1 MFFLRTFF
9 LRAKK
14 GFIEATMLAA
24 NLERVVVGSSAN
36 RVEKGI
42 LDYKKN
48 MHKGVETGNFYGQ
61 FIDTECM
68 STH

>member
-1 MFFLRTFF
+1 
-9 LRAKK
+9 
-14 GFIEATMLAA
+14 MLAA

-36 RVEKGI
+36 RVEKGT
-42 LDYKKN
+42 LCTKVWRQVTF
-48 MHKGVETGNFYGQ
+48 MVSLLQ